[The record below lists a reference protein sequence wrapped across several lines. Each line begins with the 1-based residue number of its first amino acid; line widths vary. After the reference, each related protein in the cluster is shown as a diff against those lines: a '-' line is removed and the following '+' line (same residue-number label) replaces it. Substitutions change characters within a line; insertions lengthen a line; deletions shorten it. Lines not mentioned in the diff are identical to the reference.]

1 MDAQVKTQ
9 VIERIRQANNILVTV
24 SSNPSI
30 DQLASCVGLTLL
42 LSKMDKHATAVFSG
56 KVPPMLKFLEP
67 EKTIEPN
74 TDSLRDFIIS
84 LDKNKADKL
93 RYKVEDQVVKIFIT
107 PYKTSLS
114 ENDLEYSQGDF
125 NVEVVLA
132 LGVKDKAHID
142 TAITAHGRI
151 LHDATVISV
160 NTGAEKSVDV
170 GQINWQDPAASSLAE
185 MIVTISEAFG
195 SGLIDSQ
202 MANAFLTG
210 IVAET
215 ERFKNTKTNPKVMTI
230 AAQLMAAGAN
240 QQLIVSKLEPPTPP
254 PLVPAIP
261 AGTPGGPP
269 VLTRPLEEGTLNV
282 SHKSSLSDSP
292 EVEVDAKEI
301 RIDEQGNLKSAS
313 GQPKPAASEAEKGDS
328 PKVDSAL
335 PEKKAASDQPPDTR
349 DKSEEKLPGPHSFL
363 DSKGSGPSFS
373 SATGVAEDDT
383 ETPIDPLAEPKDRSG
398 GFLGHGPTINPS
410 QSATD
415 NKPGS
420 PAVDNARSAVESAL
434 TGTPFDPASNPIAAL
449 NAQPLS
455 GELHQETDDG
465 SDVDK
470 DRIAPPAPPPVPPP
484 ITLDSSLLEP
494 KNDKKD

>member
-9 VIERIRQANNILVTV
+9 VVERIRQANNILVTV

-107 PYKTSLS
+107 PYKTSLT

-142 TAITAHGRI
+142 AAITAHGRI

-160 NTGAEKSVDV
+160 NTGAEKVVDV

-195 SGLIDSQ
+195 SGLIDPQ

-230 AAQLMAAGAN
+230 AAQLMAAGGN
-240 QQLIVSKLEPPTPP
+240 QQLIVSKLEPPVPP

-292 EVEVDAKEI
+292 EVEIDAKEI

-313 GQPKPAASEAEKGDS
+313 GQPNSSAPETEKDDKPKADS
-328 PKVDSAL
+328 VL
-335 PEKKAASDQPPDTR
+335 PEKKAVSNQSTDNR
-349 DKSEEKLPGPHSFL
+349 DKSEDKLPGPHSFL
-363 DSKGSGPSFS
+363 DSKNSGPSFS
-373 SATGVAEDDT
+373 SATGTAEDDT
-383 ETPIDPLAEPKDRSG
+383 QAPVDPLAEPKDRSG

-410 QSATD
+410 QNVD

-420 PAVDNARSAVESAL
+420 PAVDNARSAVENAL
-434 TGTPFDPASNPIAAL
+434 TGAPFDPASNPIASL

-455 GELHQETDDG
+455 GEIHQKDEND
-465 SDVDK
+465 SKVAKDK
-470 DRIAPPAPPPVPPP
+470 IDPPAPPPVPPP
-484 ITLDSSLLEP
+484 ITLDPSLLEP